1 MLSVVAH
8 EITEAATDPL
18 IDAWYRDSDGSE
30 NADICAWQF
39 GIIQTNAAG
48 KKYNVRDINGN
59 YYLLQ
64 MNHNPNTGTCTL
76 KV

>member
-1 MLSVVAH
+1 MLSVIAH

-18 IDAWYRDSDGSE
+18 IDNWHDDKGNE

-39 GIIQTNAAG
+39 STVYTNAAG
-48 KKYNVRDINGN
+48 KVYNVQDVNGK

-64 MNHNPNTGTCTL
+64 MNLNPKTGQCVTG
-76 KV
+76 V

>member
-1 MLSVVAH
+1 MAAH
-8 EITEAATDPL
+8 EITEAASDPL
-18 IDAWYRDSDGSE
+18 INAWYDLDGNE

-39 GIIQTNAAG
+39 GTTYTNGAS

-64 MNHNPNTGTCTL
+64 
-76 KV
+76 